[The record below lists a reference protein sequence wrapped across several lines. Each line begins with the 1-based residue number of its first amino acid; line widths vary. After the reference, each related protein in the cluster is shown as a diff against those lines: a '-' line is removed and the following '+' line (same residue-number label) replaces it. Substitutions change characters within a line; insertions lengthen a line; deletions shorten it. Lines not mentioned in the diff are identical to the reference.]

1 MRKNFN
7 VFHLLLKNKLY
18 PWSFHVKIFPACLS
32 LYLFIVFFH
41 SPNKMSKMLTIIL
54 LRVSLYISNLKEHAK
69 ALQFSIGTKNRYAF
83 ICNCIFFIM
92 FQIITTKYYYLKTCR
107 WPKGF
112 AGGRSSLSCVLVIF
126 FWRALEGFN
135 FTVLCNET
143 LTLVTILLL
152 LVELRSII
160 LFFNMDLHSDF
171 IFNLWFMFVLI
182 HRVNWTQL

>member
-41 SPNKMSKMLTIIL
+41 LPNKMSKMLTIIL

-83 ICNCIFFIM
+83 ICNCIFFIIC
-92 FQIITTKYYYLKTCR
+92 FKSLQQSITIWKL
-107 WPKGF
+107 
-112 AGGRSSLSCVLVIF
+112 AGDPRGLQVADQVLV
-126 FWRALEGFN
+126 
-135 FTVLCNET
+135 VC
-143 LTLVTILLL
+143 
-152 LVELRSII
+152 
-160 LFFNMDLHSDF
+160 
-171 IFNLWFMFVLI
+171 LWFFSGEP
-182 HRVNWTQL
+182 